1 MEKYFINLYM
11 KRFLYIFCAA
21 LFLMAVFPCQAQD
34 EATAPEQTEVSQTDE
49 ALNELISK
57 ANATIT
63 QIEAKLVSF
72 SKSTSHKAW
81 VSDEGKETV
90 TIAINALDQAIAS
103 YDTGAIE
110 AGIATLKSTFHGV
123 LPFGLR
129 VIEIFGVGSGP
140 WQVFLDAGIILLLLL
155 LGKLCRAKIKLVQS
169 LFIPPS
175 LLAGI
180 LALSLGPNGLYW
192 LPLSNNLGTYSAIL
206 IAVVFAALPLASPS
220 FKIKEVAGKVGP
232 MWAYSQFGMFF
243 QWAAIGIIGILFL
256 TPVFGVESP
265 FGIMC
270 PVGFYG
276 GHGTAAAM
284 GDTFAE
290 MGWPDALSL
299 GMTTATVGVV
309 LGVIF
314 GVMLIKIATKRH
326 QTSYVTDFAELPNE
340 LRSGL
345 IPAEKRD
352 SLGKSTISSI
362 SLEHFTFHL
371 AIVIVCGVIGY
382 LVSKGVKTAWPKLD
396 IPVFLSAYLIG
407 LLAKLILD
415 KTKASYYV
423 EQKTISSIS
432 GTATDLLV
440 ACGVGAIN
448 LNVVTG
454 NAVPLVV
461 LLAIGIAVTLFMCF
475 YFARHL
481 YKEDWFEKAI
491 FAWGWW
497 TGTMA
502 IGIAL
507 LRIVDPK
514 NESHALDNYALAFL
528 PCAPIEIILILSVPI
543 AYQGGWL
550 LWLCLG
556 YLVLSFLI
564 LLLAKKLGWWIPGSQ
579 LKAAKK

>member
-1 MEKYFINLYM
+1 MFDLTN
-11 KRFLYIFCAA
+11 FTPWV
-21 LFLMAVFPCQAQD
+21 LF
-34 EATAPEQTEVSQTDE
+34 S
-49 ALNELISK
+49 
-57 ANATIT
+57 
-63 QIEAKLVSF
+63 
-72 SKSTSHKAW
+72 
-81 VSDEGKETV
+81 
-90 TIAINALDQAIAS
+90 
-103 YDTGAIE
+103 
-110 AGIATLKSTFHGV
+110 
-123 LPFGLR
+123 
-129 VIEIFGVGSGP
+129 
-140 WQVFLDAGIILLLLL
+140 DAGIILALLLI
-155 LGKLCRAKIKLVQS
+155 GKLCRAKIKAIQS

-175 LLAGI
+175 LIAGI
-180 LALSLGPNGLYW
+180 LALAFGPNGLQW

-243 QWAAIGIIGILFL
+243 QWAAIGILGILIL
-256 TPVFGVESP
+256 TPIFKVPEF

-284 GDTFAE
+284 GATFGE
-290 MGWPDALSL
+290 MGYPDALSL
-299 GMTTATVGVV
+299 GMTTATVGVI
-309 LGVIF
+309 LGVIC
-314 GVMLIKIATKRH
+314 GVLFIKLATKKK
-326 QTSYVTDFAELPNE
+326 QTSYVTDFAELPGE

-345 IPAEKRD
+345 VPEDKRD
-352 SLGKSTISSI
+352 DLGKATVSSI
-362 SLEHFTFHL
+362 SIEHFTMHL
-371 AIVIVCGVIGY
+371 GIVFVAAFGGY
-382 LVSKGVKTAWPKLD
+382 LISKGVKTAWPILD
-396 IPVFLSAYLIG
+396 IPVFLSAYLVG
-407 LLAKLILD
+407 LVAKLLLD

-423 EQKTISSIS
+423 EQKTIGSIS

-440 ACGVGAIN
+440 TCGVGAIN
-448 LNVVTG
+448 LKVVTA
-454 NAVPLVV
+454 NALPLIA
-461 LLAIGIAVTLFMCF
+461 LLIIGIAATMFLCF

-528 PCAPIEIILILSVPI
+528 PCAPVEIILILSVPI
-543 AYQGGWL
+543 AFKGGWL

-564 LLLAKKLGWWIPGSQ
+564 LLLAKKMGWWLTGKQ
-579 LKAAKK
+579 LKELKSGGASAPAQE

>member
-1 MEKYFINLYM
+1 MFDLTN
-11 KRFLYIFCAA
+11 FTPWV
-21 LFLMAVFPCQAQD
+21 LF
-34 EATAPEQTEVSQTDE
+34 S
-49 ALNELISK
+49 
-57 ANATIT
+57 
-63 QIEAKLVSF
+63 
-72 SKSTSHKAW
+72 
-81 VSDEGKETV
+81 
-90 TIAINALDQAIAS
+90 
-103 YDTGAIE
+103 
-110 AGIATLKSTFHGV
+110 
-123 LPFGLR
+123 
-129 VIEIFGVGSGP
+129 
-140 WQVFLDAGIILLLLL
+140 DAGIILALLLI
-155 LGKLCRAKIKLVQS
+155 GKLCRAKIKAIQS

-175 LLAGI
+175 LIAGI
-180 LALSLGPNGLYW
+180 LALTFGPNGLQW

-220 FKIKEVAGKVGP
+220 FKMKEIAGKVGP

-243 QWAAIGIIGILFL
+243 QWAAIGILGILIL
-256 TPVFGVESP
+256 TPIFHVPEF

-284 GDTFAE
+284 GATFGE
-290 MGWPDALSL
+290 MGYPDALSL
-299 GMTTATVGVV
+299 GMTTATVGVI
-309 LGVIF
+309 LGVIC
-314 GVMLIKIATKRH
+314 GVLFIKLATKKH

-345 IPAEKRD
+345 VPDEKRD
-352 SLGKSTISSI
+352 GLGKATVSSI
-362 SLEHFTFHL
+362 SIEHFTLHL
-371 AIVIVCGVIGY
+371 GIVFVAAFGGY
-382 LVSKGVKTAWPKLD
+382 LISKGVKSAWPVLD
-396 IPVFLSAYLIG
+396 IPVFLSAYLVG
-407 LLAKLILD
+407 LLAKVLLD

-440 ACGVGAIN
+440 TCGVGAIN
-448 LNVVTG
+448 LKVVTA
-454 NAVPLVV
+454 NALPLVAI
-461 LLAIGIAVTLFMCF
+461 LAIGIAVTIFLCF

-543 AYQGGWL
+543 AFQGGWL

-564 LLLAKKLGWWIPGSQ
+564 LLLAKKMGWWLTGKQ
-579 LKAAKK
+579 LKELKAGGAQAPAQE

>member
-1 MEKYFINLYM
+1 MFDLTN
-11 KRFLYIFCAA
+11 FTPWV
-21 LFLMAVFPCQAQD
+21 LF
-34 EATAPEQTEVSQTDE
+34 S
-49 ALNELISK
+49 
-57 ANATIT
+57 
-63 QIEAKLVSF
+63 
-72 SKSTSHKAW
+72 
-81 VSDEGKETV
+81 
-90 TIAINALDQAIAS
+90 
-103 YDTGAIE
+103 
-110 AGIATLKSTFHGV
+110 
-123 LPFGLR
+123 
-129 VIEIFGVGSGP
+129 
-140 WQVFLDAGIILLLLL
+140 DAGIILALLLI
-155 LGKLCRAKIKLVQS
+155 GKLCRAKIKAIQS

-175 LLAGI
+175 LIAGI
-180 LALSLGPNGLYW
+180 LALAFGPNGLQW

-243 QWAAIGIIGILFL
+243 QWAAIGILGILIL
-256 TPVFGVESP
+256 TPIFKVPEF

-284 GDTFAE
+284 GATFGE
-290 MGWPDALSL
+290 MGYPDALSL
-299 GMTTATVGVV
+299 GMTTATVGVI
-309 LGVIF
+309 LGVIC
-314 GVMLIKIATKRH
+314 GVLFIKLATKKK
-326 QTSYVTDFAELPNE
+326 QTSYVTDFAELPGE

-345 IPAEKRD
+345 VPEEKRD
-352 SLGKSTISSI
+352 DLGKATVSSI
-362 SLEHFTFHL
+362 SIEHFTMHL
-371 AIVIVCGVIGY
+371 GIVFVAAFGGY
-382 LVSKGVKTAWPKLD
+382 LISKGVKTAWPILD
-396 IPVFLSAYLIG
+396 IPVFLSAYLVG
-407 LLAKLILD
+407 LVAKLLLD

-423 EQKTISSIS
+423 EQKTIGSIS

-440 ACGVGAIN
+440 TCGVGAIN
-448 LNVVTG
+448 LKVVTA
-454 NAVPLVV
+454 NALPLIA
-461 LLAIGIAVTLFMCF
+461 LLIIGIAATIFLCF

-528 PCAPIEIILILSVPI
+528 PCAPVEIILILSVPI
-543 AYQGGWL
+543 AFKGGWL

-564 LLLAKKLGWWIPGSQ
+564 LLLAKKMGWWLSGKQIKE
-579 LKAAKK
+579 LKQNN

>member
-1 MEKYFINLYM
+1 MFDLSN
-11 KRFLYIFCAA
+11 FTPWV
-21 LFLMAVFPCQAQD
+21 LF
-34 EATAPEQTEVSQTDE
+34 S
-49 ALNELISK
+49 
-57 ANATIT
+57 
-63 QIEAKLVSF
+63 
-72 SKSTSHKAW
+72 
-81 VSDEGKETV
+81 
-90 TIAINALDQAIAS
+90 
-103 YDTGAIE
+103 
-110 AGIATLKSTFHGV
+110 
-123 LPFGLR
+123 
-129 VIEIFGVGSGP
+129 
-140 WQVFLDAGIILLLLL
+140 DAGIILALLLI
-155 LGKLCRAKIKLVQS
+155 GKLCRAKIKAIQS

-175 LLAGI
+175 LIAGI
-180 LALSLGPNGLYW
+180 LALAFGPNGLQW

-232 MWAYSQFGMFF
+232 MWAYSQFGMLF
-243 QWAAIGIIGILFL
+243 QWAAVGLICAFILLPF
-256 TPVFGVESP
+256 FGDKSNAVNFSSA

-284 GDTFAE
+284 GATFGE

-309 LGVIF
+309 LGVIL
-314 GVMLIKIATKRH
+314 GVLLIKIATKKH
-326 QTSYVTDFAELPNE
+326 QTSYVSDFAELPNE

-345 IPAEKRD
+345 VPEEKRD
-352 SLGKSTISSI
+352 GLGKATVSSI
-362 SLEHFTFHL
+362 SIEHFTMHI
-371 AIVIVCGVIGY
+371 AIVFVCAFFGY
-382 LVSKGVKTAWPKLD
+382 LISKGVKTVAPKLD
-396 IPVFLSAYLIG
+396 IPVFLSAYLVG
-407 LLAKLILD
+407 LVGKLLLD

-448 LNVVTG
+448 LKVVSA
-454 NAVPLVV
+454 NALPLI
-461 LLAIGIAVTLFMCF
+461 LILAVGLAVTLFLCF

-481 YKEDWFEKAI
+481 YKENWFEKAI

-528 PCAPIEIILILSVPI
+528 PCAPVEIILILSVPI

-550 LWLCLG
+550 PWLCLG
-556 YLVLSFLI
+556 YLVVSFLI
-564 LLLAKKLGWWIPGSQ
+564 LVLAKKMGWWLTGKQIKELNAGAQ
-579 LKAAKK
+579 AE

>member
-1 MEKYFINLYM
+1 MFDLTN
-11 KRFLYIFCAA
+11 FTPWV
-21 LFLMAVFPCQAQD
+21 LF
-34 EATAPEQTEVSQTDE
+34 S
-49 ALNELISK
+49 
-57 ANATIT
+57 
-63 QIEAKLVSF
+63 
-72 SKSTSHKAW
+72 
-81 VSDEGKETV
+81 
-90 TIAINALDQAIAS
+90 
-103 YDTGAIE
+103 
-110 AGIATLKSTFHGV
+110 
-123 LPFGLR
+123 
-129 VIEIFGVGSGP
+129 
-140 WQVFLDAGIILLLLL
+140 DAGIIFALLLI
-155 LGKLCRAKIKLVQS
+155 GKLCRAKIKAVQS

-175 LLAGI
+175 LIAGI
-180 LALSLGPNGLYW
+180 LALTFGPNGLQW

-206 IAVVFAALPLASPS
+206 IAVVFSALPLNSPS

-232 MWAYSQFGMFF
+232 MWAYSQFGMLF
-243 QWAAIGIIGILFL
+243 QWAAIGLIGILFL
-256 TPVFGVESP
+256 TPVWGVKEP

-284 GDTFAE
+284 GATFGD

-309 LGVIF
+309 LGVIG
-314 GVMLIKIATKRH
+314 GVIFIKLATKKR
-326 QTSYVTDFAELPNE
+326 QTSYVSDFAELPNE

-345 IPAEKRD
+345 VPDEKRD
-352 SLGKSTISSI
+352 SLGKATVSSI
-362 SLEHFTFHL
+362 SIEHYTMHL
-371 AIVIVCGVIGY
+371 AIVFICAYLGY
-382 LVSKGVKTAWPKLD
+382 LLTTGVKSAAPKLE
-396 IPVFLSAYLIG
+396 IPVFLSAYLVG
-407 LLAKLILD
+407 LLVKLILD
-415 KTKASYYV
+415 KTKAIYYV
-423 EQKTISSIS
+423 EQKTIGNIS

-448 LNVVTG
+448 LKVVAD
-454 NAVPLVV
+454 NWVPLVV
-461 LLAIGIAVTLFMCF
+461 LLVIGTIVTIFMVF

-481 YKEDWFEKAI
+481 YKQDWFEKSI

-550 LWLCLG
+550 TWLCLG
-556 YLVLSFLI
+556 YLLISFGI
-564 LLLAKKLGWWIPGSQ
+564 LLLAKKAGWWIPSSA
-579 LKAAKK
+579 LKAKK